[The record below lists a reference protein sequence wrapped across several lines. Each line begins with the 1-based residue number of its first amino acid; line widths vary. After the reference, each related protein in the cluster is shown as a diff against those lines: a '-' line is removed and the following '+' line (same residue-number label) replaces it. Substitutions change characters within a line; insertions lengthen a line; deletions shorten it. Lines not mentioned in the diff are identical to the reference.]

1 MSFRS
6 QYVDNPVMDPKEIEK
21 MIERGL
27 GGATARVETDGQGHY
42 QALVVS
48 AEFDGKRSVQR
59 HRMVYDTLGT
69 LVGGEIHALAVKTF
83 TPDEWQATAR

>member
-1 MSFRS
+1 
-6 QYVDNPVMDPKEIEK
+6 

-27 GGATARVETDGQGHY
+27 SGSTVRVETDGQGHY

-59 HRMVYDTLGT
+59 HRMVYDTLGS

-83 TPDEWQATAR
+83 TPDEWQAATR